1 MSTLSQTIR
10 YFNRFELKYLITLK
24 QAEAIRKT
32 LLDYLK
38 PDKYGNWDGHYS
50 ITSLYYDSPD
60 YRCYW
65 EKMDGVRYRRKLRI
79 RTYDS
84 MEGVT
89 ENTPVFVEIK
99 QRYDRVTQKCRI
111 ILPYHDAVSLCNYR
125 QPPVEL
131 KIENKQVMQEIQA
144 FAWQYNLRPVSIV
157 NYLRQ
162 AFTGGDFD
170 IGLRVTF
177 DTRMVSQNYPLELND
192 LTQSTPM
199 FTSDE
204 VIMEIKANERIPYW
218 VTEMVA
224 SNNLRMVRI
233 SKYCR
238 SIDQSNVFPSF
249 SVNYLHSAI

>member
-10 YFNRFELKYLITLK
+10 HFNRFELKYLITLK
-24 QAEAIRKT
+24 QAEEIRKT

-38 PDKYGNWDGHYS
+38 PDEHSNREGHYS

-79 RTYDS
+79 RNYDS
-84 MEGVT
+84 TEIVT

-99 QRYDRVTQKCRI
+99 QRFDRVTQKRRI
-111 ILPYHDAVSLCNYR
+111 ILPYRDAIALCNLR
-125 QPPVEL
+125 QTPGEIRL
-131 KIENKQVMQEIQA
+131 EDKQVVQEIES
-144 FAWQYNLRPVSIV
+144 FTWQYNLSPVSIV
-157 NYLRQ
+157 HYQRQ
-162 AFTGGDFD
+162 AYVGGDFD

-177 DTRMVSQNYPLELND
+177 DTKMVSQSYPLAIFD
-192 LTQSTPM
+192 LSQTTPM
-199 FTSDE
+199 FKSDE

-224 SNNLRMVRI
+224 SYNLRMVRI

-238 SIDQSNVFPSF
+238 SIDHSNVFPSF
-249 SVNYLHSAI
+249 SVNYLHSEI